1 MRPLSTRTPRSMVGV
16 FALHGEC
23 DMSSRWWYL
32 SPFDRMEELSFKPVP
47 EGWIFQPPKPWPFS
61 PGRHYLI
68 NEVQKSELSVH
79 LRQMRRALERASIII
94 IAVSVAIVV
103 PLAPVLNE
111 HPVMSFAG
119 LVVGTLAAVFVVGHL
134 AVTHMYRAAQP
145 LIAGLQPTTQRS
157 TQGFLE
163 GELAIYSR
171 GRLAYRCLKS
181 LAMFAVVLSLSFRT
195 SSFWYLLSLFGTIVL
210 GSGTIHWFLLYIAK
224 VRSERS

>member
-1 MRPLSTRTPRSMVGV
+1 
-16 FALHGEC
+16 
-23 DMSSRWWYL
+23 MSSRWWYL

-134 AVTHMYRAAQP
+134 AVTHMSRAAQP
-145 LIAGLQPTTQRS
+145 LMAGLQPTTQRS

-163 GELAIYSR
+163 GQLAIYSS
-171 GRLAYRCLKS
+171 GRLAYRCLSS
-181 LAMFAVVLSLSFRT
+181 LVMFAVVASLSSRHI
-195 SSFWYLLSLFGTIVL
+195 SSGWNLLALVGLFGAIML
-210 GSGTIHWFLLYIAK
+210 GSGTIYWFVLYIAK
-224 VRSERS
+224 VRLERLGSGGR

>member
-1 MRPLSTRTPRSMVGV
+1 
-16 FALHGEC
+16 
-23 DMSSRWWYL
+23 
-32 SPFDRMEELSFKPVP
+32 
-47 EGWIFQPPKPWPFS
+47 
-61 PGRHYLI
+61 
-68 NEVQKSELSVH
+68 
-79 LRQMRRALERASIII
+79 
-94 IAVSVAIVV
+94 V

-119 LVVGTLAAVFVVGHL
+119 LVVGTLAAGFVVGHL
-134 AVTHMYRAAQP
+134 AVTHMYRATQP

-224 VRSERS
+224 VRSERSGSGGR